1 MMNIW
6 SCEKC
11 LRAWN
16 RCICEKPER
25 VSDTAGDSPSNSS
38 QVAGYLKMT
47 VADLAE
53 LYGSA
58 YQCGHHDT
66 VEAQFKDAHPSN
78 YVEEFEEEVA
88 EWLSER

>member
-1 MMNIW
+1 MGW
-6 SCEKC
+6 PEEGSCGGGGCNCK
-11 LRAWN
+11 
-16 RCICEKPER
+16 KDG
-25 VSDTAGDSPSNSS
+25 VSDSS